1 MGLFGKKA
9 PKETI
14 EDILTKH
21 DFKAT
26 KTIYSGTAILGQ
38 PSVFMDD
45 EHKKWAV
52 CYGKKAEPKIFG
64 YSDII
69 NCDIYENGGSVS
81 KGHAGSALV
90 GGALLGATGAI
101 IGASRG
107 KKQIG
112 TCNSLSVQIAVNDP
126 NSPSVVIPLISSQ
139 TKTDSF
145 TYRTFAQ
152 TAQNIVASF
161 DYMKNSAQADK
172 PDQQNISAA
181 DEIKKFK
188 GLLDSGAIT
197 QEEFDA
203 KKKQLLGL

>member
-14 EDILTKH
+14 EDVLAKH

-52 CYGKKAEPKIFG
+52 CHGKKAEPQIYD

-69 NCDIYENGGSVS
+69 NYEIYENGGSLT
-81 KGHAGSALV
+81 KGSAGSALV
-90 GGALLGATGAI
+90 GGALLGPTGAI

-107 KKQIG
+107 KKQIE
-112 TCNSLSVQIAVNDP
+112 TCRSMSVQVTINNPD
-126 NSPSVVIPLISSQ
+126 SPSFSIPLIFSQ

-145 TYRTFAQ
+145 TYRTAIQ
-152 TAQNIVASF
+152 SAQNIISNF
-161 DYMKNSAQADK
+161 EYMKNSVASESNAS
-172 PDQQNISAA
+172 PSSTA

-188 GLLDSGAIT
+188 DLLDSGAIT
-197 QEEFDA
+197 QEEFDT